1 MKNLLLLLFIPIVC
15 FGQDDEKKF
24 EGVIKENGYKN
35 FIRTAY
41 YPSSPFEKAFDTIII
56 KAKNLKTGKQID
68 FLVFEK
74 WRWFHFKNDFSL
86 NMQDFEIPDV
96 SYIRDIVSSSSW
108 RRLRRPYENK
118 IDSVTNFIHQNINN
132 QKFVEAFLVPSTIS
146 SQNINSQDKQIINF
160 TAHYD
165 FKYLKINE
173 RELNNGLPLHYIKI
187 NFNQPF
193 RFNYSIPIDGENFTF
208 RYKRKYKNPSLD
220 YFYKINLEVYNK
232 FLDVSLDDFYN
243 QN

>member
-1 MKNLLLLLFIPIVC
+1 MRHRGRHYCISCPR
-15 FGQDDEKKF
+15 D
-24 EGVIKENGYKN
+24 GY
-35 FIRTAY
+35 
-41 YPSSPFEKAFDTIII
+41 
-56 KAKNLKTGKQID
+56 
-68 FLVFEK
+68 
-74 WRWFHFKNDFSL
+74 
-86 NMQDFEIPDV
+86 
-96 SYIRDIVSSSSW
+96 
-108 RRLRRPYENK
+108 
-118 IDSVTNFIHQNINN
+118 FIHQNINN
-132 QKFVEAFLVPSTIS
+132 QKFVEAFLLPSTIS

-160 TAHYD
+160 TSHYD
-165 FKYLKINE
+165 FKYLKIYE

-220 YFYKINLEVYNK
+220 YLYKINLEGYNK